1 MERLTREDDF
11 NIENYTTK
19 ELATELDCINK
30 LGQLEDI
37 EDELGIDL
45 TLFFRIMKTENLWW
59 KDRHKKLTHNI
70 SSEFISVKPYWSIG
84 AGIMFEF
91 GWNDRNIYA
100 YEDCDVII
108 KGDES
113 PIGMPH
119 IYLFLRGS
127 DYGKTWALTKEEL
140 LCTNKSY

>member
-1 MERLTREDDF
+1 MDKVLEALESLVAFQDKESYE
-11 NIENYTTK
+11 IIKK
-19 ELATELDCINK
+19 ELKQKIELDKI
-30 LGQLEDI
+30 Q
-37 EDELGIDL
+37 DELGIDL
-45 TLFFRIMKTENLWW
+45 TLFFKIMKTETLCW
-59 KDRHKKLTHNI
+59 KDRYRKLTHNI

-91 GWNDRNIYA
+91 SWNDRNIYA

-108 KGDES
+108 KENES

-127 DYGKTWALTKEEL
+127 DYSKTWALTEKEL
-140 LCTNKSY
+140 K